1 MTVSSIG
8 TTTSNHTFTA
18 LGSDSGDESV
28 FTSTSARLA
37 LLLLENQEHQ
47 KEAQREEAA
56 SAREDYRDAL
66 DGEVQSLRDGADAAF
81 RGALVQGA
89 VAGAAGAAG
98 IAGGCSSGDT
108 ASKLSE
114 TSKALGSLAE
124 PLGKLAGFSYASAD
138 AKSQQGLQ
146 ETAKWRLEDA
156 RDSLKDS
163 EVAQNKTLEW
173 LGSMNDRDAATTTAI
188 LSNKV

>member
-8 TTTSNHTFTA
+8 TSNHPFTA
-18 LGSDSGDESV
+18 LGSDTGDQSV

-47 KEAQREEAA
+47 KETEHQELS
-56 SAREDYRDAL
+56 SARADYREAL
-66 DGEVQSLRDGADAAF
+66 AGEVQALRDGADAAF
-81 RGALVQGA
+81 RGALVQSA
-89 VAGAAGAAG
+89 IAAAAGAAS
-98 IAGGCSSGDT
+98 IAGACSSGET
-108 ASKLSE
+108 AQWE
-114 TSKALGSLAE
+114 GATGKALGSLAE
-124 PLGKLAGFSYASAD
+124 PIGKLAGFSYASAD
-138 AKSQQGLQ
+138 AKAQQGLQ

-163 EVAQNKTLEW
+163 NAAQDKTLDW
-173 LGSMNDRDAATTTAI
+173 LGSMNERDAATTTAI

>member
-8 TTTSNHTFTA
+8 TTASNHPFIA
-18 LGSDSGDESV
+18 LGSESDDQSV

-47 KEAQREEAA
+47 KEAQREEAT
-56 SAREDYRDAL
+56 SAREDYRAAL
-66 DGEVQSLRDGADAAF
+66 DGEVQALRDGADAAF
-81 RGALVQGA
+81 RGAVVQGA

-98 IAGGCSSGDT
+98 VAGGCSSGGT
-108 ASKLSE
+108 AAKLSE
-114 TSKALGSLAE
+114 TSKAFGSLAE

-156 RDSLKDS
+156 RDSLEDS
-163 EVAQNKTLEW
+163 EAAQNKTLEW

>member
-8 TTTSNHTFTA
+8 TTTSSHPFTA
-18 LGSDSGDESV
+18 LGSDSGDQDV

-56 SAREDYRDAL
+56 SARDYYSDAL
-66 DGEVQSLRDGADAAF
+66 DGEVQALRDGADAAF

-89 VAGAAGAAG
+89 VAGAAGVAG
-98 IAGGCSSGDT
+98 VAGGCSSGGT
-108 ASKLSE
+108 AEKLSE
-114 TSKALGSLAE
+114 TSKALGGLAE

-156 RDSLKDS
+156 RDSLKES
-163 EVAQNKTLEW
+163 EAAQSKTIDW
-173 LGSMNDRDAATTTAI
+173 LGSMSERDASTTTAI